1 MNYAQ
6 YVHTLLYNSLNK
18 TKQFNTKGLKWQNA
32 IHVLIQ
38 SLLHRLQADLT
49 RLLALTKKWVKALV
63 ATPRS
68 KRLRA
73 HFA

>member
-38 SLLHRLQADLT
+38 SLLYLQADHT
-49 RLLALTKKWVKALV
+49 HLLVLTKKWVKALV
-63 ATPRS
+63 AIPKS
-68 KRLRA
+68 KPLRA